1 MFSKLKKFK
10 DMKSQAKHMESELG
24 QIKSEGSAV
33 WGKIKMVVDGNRNIQ
48 SVSIDDE
55 LLKPSEKMKL
65 QEGLIEAHKDA
76 LKKMQ
81 FALAKK
87 LQEMGGLD
95 ALKNMGG

>member
-1 MFSKLKKFK
+1 MFSKLKQIK

-24 QIKSEGSAV
+24 QVSAEGSAA
-33 WGKIKMVVDGNRNIQ
+33 WGKVKMVVDGNRNIV

-55 LLKPSEKMKL
+55 LLKPSEKEKL
-65 QEGLIEAHKDA
+65 QAALIEAHRDA

-87 LQEMGGLD
+87 LQSMGGLD
-95 ALKNMGG
+95 ALKNLGG